1 MYNRGRAQ
9 LSFEFLLYLSIAALG
24 IVWGYG
30 LFNVARAN
38 VAGGFTHSAA
48 ETFASQIDYNMAF
61 QNSSFYSI
69 IPKGVCA
76 DDGHTI
82 KNITN
87 GANSISV
94 QLDAP
99 LYINMHGCSWNSIFQ
114 LLTMSYAYNGTYVIE
129 DG

>member
-61 QNSSFYSI
+61 QNSSFYAI
-69 IPKGVCA
+69 IPSGICTNE
-76 DDGHTI
+76 GHVI
-82 KNITN
+82 KNISAGVNRTGIPLN
-87 GANSISV
+87 
-94 QLDAP
+94 AP
-99 LYINMHGCSWNSIFQ
+99 LYINLHMCEGKDALQ
-114 LLTMSYAYNGTYVIE
+114 LLTMSYAYNGTYVLS
-129 DG
+129 GS